1 MAMHDRS
8 APPVRPVLSPDER
21 GARSD
26 ADLAAALCGNQPW
39 ARREIWDRY
48 ARRVRRYLS
57 RALWRPSQEVDDL
70 VQEVF
75 LRVFTR
81 RREIR
86 QPEALQQ
93 FVMSVAVRVLK
104 WNLRARWV
112 RRNMLLSDEGELPE
126 ETGDRGSEEEARDAL
141 RRCRRILDRL
151 APQQQTAFTL
161 RYMEEMTLEEVAAT
175 MEVSLSTAKRLL
187 NRATAALAR
196 HVGADQD
203 LRRFFLQTS
212 EGEP

>member
-1 MAMHDRS
+1 MVQSD
-8 APPVRPVLSPDER
+8 PPRKLRLGVV
-21 GARSD
+21 G
-26 ADLAAALCGNQPW
+26 
-39 ARREIWDRY
+39 
-48 ARRVRRYLS
+48 LS
-57 RALWRPSQEVDDL
+57 RAFTLMVPTLRTHPRVELVAAADL
-70 VQEVF
+70 
-75 LRVFTR
+75 RA
-81 RREIR
+81 
-86 QPEALQQ
+86 EALQQ

-112 RRNMLLSDEGELPE
+112 RRNVLLSDEGDLPE

-196 HVGADQD
+196 DVGADED
-203 LRRFFLQTS
+203 LRRFFLQPR